1 VRPLHLTALV
11 TSEGV
16 GLTTADGHIAPGCGG
31 IGAGL
36 TVPKQGGEHDLT
48 SLTAC
53 ARRIKGARPEPA
65 IEAQVTLTASP
76 EVPYASVI
84 AIMDALRR
92 DEAGELFP
100 EVHFGVA
107 R

>member
-1 VRPLHLTALV
+1 M
-11 TSEGV
+11 
-16 GLTTADGHIAPGCGG
+16 
-31 IGAGL
+31 
-36 TVPKQGGEHDLT
+36 TVPKQGGEHDLP

-65 IEAQVTLTASP
+65 TETQVTLTASP

-84 AIMDALRR
+84 AIMDALRS

-100 EVHFGVA
+100 EVHSGVA
-107 R
+107 RERGRRSSSVDVATAIARGARE